1 MTNKGQGY
9 GGVGHGR
16 RRGVQGQGRRQGTG
30 GRPGRM
36 GGSALGPGGNCVCP
50 VCGTKVAHQQGVPCN
65 QMTCP
70 KCAAPMTRE

>member
-9 GGVGHGR
+9 GGAGQGR
-16 RRGVQGQGRRQGTG
+16 RGGVQGQGRRQGVG
-30 GRPGRM
+30 GRLGRM

-50 VCGTKVAHQQGVPCN
+50 ACGTKVEHQRGIPCN

-70 KCAAPMTRE
+70 KCGAPMTRE